1 LDHGLELVG
10 IGRNDWLNCLR
21 GAHSPKIRRCEAHI
35 VSRFIAKIL
44 NSGAFK
50 HHTRASSELD
60 ASVSRG
66 IPAVDRSPRDADRC
80 GVQTGE
86 TGDVGSEIQTPAEKY
101 ASIRRERERG
111 VSRDVRCAE
120 AECDDIIGIGTPSGF
135 IKALNL

>member
-21 GAHSPKIRRCEAHI
+21 GAHSPKIRCCEAHI

-44 NSGAFK
+44 NSDAFN

-66 IPAVDRSPRDADRC
+66 IPSVDRSSRDAHGC
-80 GVQTGE
+80 GIQSGK
-86 TGDVGSEIQTPAEKY
+86 TGDVGSGIQAPTE
-101 ASIRRERERG
+101 RRTRVGRERERG